1 MKTPIQH
8 LESAADFM
16 RGMRFDPRIPS
27 DVKAAL
33 DGRIDAIDEFTESNG
48 WISVTVQLPE
58 DTDHIIMLN
67 ESGER
72 FSGRGKVLKANLNQ
86 PEPTHGK
93 TTRYTHWQLMTEAPL

>member
-48 WISVTVQLPE
+48 WVSVTVQLPE
-58 DTDHIIMLN
+58 DTDHINMLN

-93 TTRYTHWQLMTEAPL
+93 TTRYTHWQLMPEAPL